1 MSRIEACSREIACS
15 THENNHKT
23 EFHAEKRRV
32 SKEQSAQYALAR
44 WFRAQLEAFREI
56 CGVIRSIDA
65 HFAAKYRRLW
75 LLPSDVKSIEG
86 DRGGSPDALWAEEPI
101 RSRWEGNSPEGR
113 RKTWIGANP
122 KWWIVSN
129 AIIAIIICI
138 LQSSESKR
146 SSIESLAAISRTLG
160 ECAASKRVW
169 SKAKHRSDLLRTC
182 LPAFGLWAGFSLS
195 RDRTRKR
202 RRDTIEPPE
211 RADLCTSSE
220 FVWLAIIPAH
230 RRAKA
235 KHISWNER
243 EASGEATD
251 SSSLSMNGLARCH
264 LFRLMGGF
272 LFEESCRA
280 RACW

>member
-44 WFRAQLEAFREI
+44 WFRAQLKAFREI
-56 CGVIRSIDA
+56 CGLIRSIDA

-75 LLPSDVKSIEG
+75 LLPSDAKSIEG

-129 AIIAIIICI
+129 AITAIIICKYKVRNRNGHPLNP
-138 LQSSESKR
+138 LQPFRER
-146 SSIESLAAISRTLG
+146 WEN
-160 ECAASKRVW
+160 V
-169 SKAKHRSDLLRTC
+169 LRQN
-182 LPAFGLWAGFSLS
+182 AF
-195 RDRTRKR
+195 D
-202 RRDTIEPPE
+202 
-211 RADLCTSSE
+211 
-220 FVWLAIIPAH
+220 
-230 RRAKA
+230 
-235 KHISWNER
+235 
-243 EASGEATD
+243 
-251 SSSLSMNGLARCH
+251 
-264 LFRLMGGF
+264 
-272 LFEESCRA
+272 
-280 RACW
+280 